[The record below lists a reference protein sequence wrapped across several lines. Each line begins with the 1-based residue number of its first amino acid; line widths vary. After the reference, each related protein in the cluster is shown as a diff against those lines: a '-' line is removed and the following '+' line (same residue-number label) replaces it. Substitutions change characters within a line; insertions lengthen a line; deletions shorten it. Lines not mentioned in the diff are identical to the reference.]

1 MDASII
7 MDTAWDVG
15 ASKALVR
22 VVSRRKGSDIA
33 TEVDSILT
41 AEHRLLVTINGQ
53 NAMRIVCT
61 PEHLEELV
69 LGRLLTEGY
78 IRCAEDIDLM
88 YICPKGNE
96 ADVMLKREIPLRPAE
111 DVTETCCTDNHVLL
125 STRRELEP
133 VTPMDWQEKWIWT
146 LDSEFQKD
154 TLLHRLTHATHSAFL
169 MHEGVIRYEAEDIGR
184 HNAIDKVIGMALR
197 DDVDLHTSILYTTG
211 RIPVDMARKCI
222 MAGIP
227 VMVSKEAPTVESVL
241 LSKRYGLS
249 LICNVKKDT
258 MYIFAE

>member
-1 MDASII
+1 MDAGII

-15 ASKALVR
+15 SSNAPVR
-22 VVSRRKGSDIA
+22 VVSRRKGSSVSA
-33 TEVDSILT
+33 EVESILI
-41 AEHRLLVTINGQ
+41 AEHRLLVTVNGQ
-53 NAMRIVCT
+53 TAMRIVCT

-78 IRCAEDIDLM
+78 IRSADDIDLM
-88 YICPKGNE
+88 YLCPKGNE
-96 ADVMLKREIPLRPAE
+96 ADVMLREDIPMCAAE
-111 DVTETCCTDNHVLL
+111 DETLTCCTDNHVLL
-125 STRRELEP
+125 SAQRDLKP
-133 VTPMDWQEKWIWT
+133 VTPLEWQEEWIWT
-146 LDSEFQKD
+146 LDEEFQKD

-169 MHEGVIRYEAEDIGR
+169 MREGKILYEAEDIGR

-197 DDVDLHTSILYTTG
+197 DDADLKTAVLYTTG

-241 LSKRYGLS
+241 LAKQFGLR
-249 LICNVKKDT
+249 LICNVKHDT
-258 MYIFAE
+258 MCIFS

>member
-1 MDASII
+1 
-7 MDTAWDVG
+7 
-15 ASKALVR
+15 
-22 VVSRRKGSDIA
+22 
-33 TEVDSILT
+33 
-41 AEHRLLVTINGQ
+41 
-53 NAMRIVCT
+53 
-61 PEHLEELV
+61 V

-96 ADVMLKREIPLRPAE
+96 ADVMLKGEIPLRPAE

-133 VTPMDWQEKWIWT
+133 VTPMEWQEDWIWT
-146 LDSEFQKD
+146 LDAEFQKD

-169 MHEGVIRYEAEDIGR
+169 MKNGEILFEAEDIGR
-184 HNAIDKVIGMALR
+184 HNAIDKVVGMALR
-197 DDVDLHTSILYTTG
+197 DDVDLQTAVLYTTG

-241 LSKRYGLS
+241 LAKQYGLT
-249 LICNVKKDT
+249 LICNVKHDT
-258 MYIFAE
+258 MCIYS

>member
-1 MDASII
+1 MPENNHII
-7 MDTAWDVG
+7 QYPKEYSTCTG
-15 ASKALVR
+15 CHSCQLVC
-22 VVSRRKGSDIA
+22 V
-33 TEVDSILT
+33 
-41 AEHRLLVTINGQ
+41 
-53 NAMRIVCT
+53 
-61 PEHLEELV
+61 
-69 LGRLLTEGY
+69 
-78 IRCAEDIDLM
+78 
-88 YICPKGNE
+88 
-96 ADVMLKREIPLRPAE
+96 
-111 DVTETCCTDNHVLL
+111 
-125 STRRELEP
+125 
-133 VTPMDWQEKWIWT
+133 
-146 LDSEFQKD
+146 
-154 TLLHRLTHATHSAFL
+154 LTHD
-169 MHEGVIRYEAEDIGR
+169 GVAGLEQGRIHCEMGKVNEMLHTVYACQQCADHPCYEAEDIGR